1 MREIKH
7 DNRDIIS
14 FCISTGDNNSI
25 HDPKY
30 MEPKGKR
37 VIIPGML
44 TLTDILNTF
53 PTHLKKTRSILANF
67 GYAVSEGDIIRFDDE
82 DISDVEKRII
92 AKTYDDPKKEDT
104 YIFMNQA
111 PPKIEYLGETHK
123 KITFSPH
130 QAELFSKV
138 LNGSI
143 TKETKFLFSLALS
156 SQALIESKE
165 DLKLSDEKKLSD
177 ILGNKL
183 PAYQSISINLPKV
196 FPDIHLGK
204 QLDYYMSVTSE
215 DEKHFQYDIQCIQGL
230 KEIYN
235 GRYELLAVPEKL
247 IMRMARNL

>member
-1 MREIKH
+1 MKEIQY

-14 FCISTGDNNSI
+14 FCISTGDDNSI
-25 HDPKY
+25 HDPQY
-30 MEPKGKR
+30 MEPKSKR
-37 VIIPGML
+37 VIVPGML
-44 TLTDILNTF
+44 TLTDILNNF
-53 PTHLKKTRSILANF
+53 PTDLKKTRSILANF

-92 AKTYDDPKKEDT
+92 TKAHDNPKKEDT
-104 YIFMNQA
+104 HIFMNREI
-111 PPKIEYLGETHK
+111 PEIEYLGETHK

-130 QAELFSKV
+130 QAELFAKV
-138 LNGSI
+138 LGTNI
-143 TKETKFLFSLALS
+143 TKESKFLYSLALS
-156 SQALIESKE
+156 SRALLESKE

-204 QLDYYMSVTSE
+204 QLNYYMSVSSE
-215 DEKHFQYDIQCIQGL
+215 DEKHFQFDIQCIQGL

-247 IMRMARNL
+247 VMRMARDL